1 MKAMTNS
8 RARALGKKTLRAA
21 FKALKIKDGLGDE
34 GIGADGFSFWYNKAR
49 DGQVGNYLI
58 YEVINSEPT
67 HRADDA
73 VIGREF
79 FAQIDVFS
87 VRGFETSF
95 LLDFLS
101 RLEEQLLNRG
111 FEVEM
116 RGEDYEPDTR
126 LYRQIFYVSKLYF

>member
-1 MKAMTNS
+1 MKPMTNS
-8 RARALGKKTLRAA
+8 RARTLGKKELRKA
-21 FKALKIKDGLGDE
+21 FRELRIKDGLGDE
-34 GIGADGFSFWYNKAR
+34 EIGADEFSYWYNKNR
-49 DGQVGNYLI
+49 DGMAGNYLI

-67 HRADDA
+67 HRADDC

-87 VRGFETSF
+87 VRSYETKQLSEF
-95 LLDFLS
+95 IDKLENKLL
-101 RLEEQLLNRG
+101 EKG

-126 LYRQIFYVSKLYF
+126 LYHQIFYVSKLFL